1 MSNELICP
9 GFAAFRA
16 GRVTLGL
23 LMLAMQFSIVFWP
36 AAVRWAR
43 GLGHECRVQSLLD
56 QISVNYA
63 KQPCEKYGHV
73 TKLFSGASVPEEVA

>member
-23 LMLAMQFSIVFWP
+23 LMVAMQLSIVFWP
-36 AAVRWAR
+36 VAVRWAR
-43 GLGHECRVQSLLD
+43 GLGHECRVQVLLD

-63 KQPCEKYGHV
+63 YQPCEKYGHA
-73 TKLFSGASVPEEVA
+73 TKAFSGASASEGIA